1 MNNNN
6 NEKQNCFYMF
16 VNVKRNLYKGNSASS
31 LMIAIWLFFVT
42 GGGGCKSPFLG
53 DESPAIPAGRKG

>member
-1 MNNNN
+1 
-6 NEKQNCFYMF
+6 MF

-42 GGGGCKSPFLG
+42 GGGGCKSPFFG